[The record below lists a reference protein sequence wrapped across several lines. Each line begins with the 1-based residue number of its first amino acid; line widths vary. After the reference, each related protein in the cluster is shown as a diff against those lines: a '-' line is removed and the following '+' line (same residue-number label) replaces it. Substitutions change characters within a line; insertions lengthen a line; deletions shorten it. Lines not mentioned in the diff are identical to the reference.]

1 MHEVNETLLLAL
13 AATVL
18 ELIKRHTNTYA
29 ARAQGHTVAPVL
41 YEKTREHTCT
51 SKSYVSSE
59 IQQLRI
65 LQCHYASSL
74 LLYPF
79 IHSPVI

>member
-29 ARAQGHTVAPVL
+29 AHAQGHTVTPVL
-41 YEKTREHTCT
+41 
-51 SKSYVSSE
+51 
-59 IQQLRI
+59 
-65 LQCHYASSL
+65 
-74 LLYPF
+74 
-79 IHSPVI
+79 